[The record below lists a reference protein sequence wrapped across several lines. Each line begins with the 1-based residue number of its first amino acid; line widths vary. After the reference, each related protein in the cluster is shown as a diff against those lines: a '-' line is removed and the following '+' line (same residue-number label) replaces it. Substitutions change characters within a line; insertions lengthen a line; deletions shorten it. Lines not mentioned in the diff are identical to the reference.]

1 MRTALQTLYLVHIS
15 EQVLVADTHQM
26 GEIHFQPIKTTHL
39 NNIDMKK
46 IFFFLL
52 LIFSGCSYHKDKLVI
67 KNNSKEDIS
76 YEIFIKTKNEIG
88 EDCIY
93 KIVSAPG
100 GFNFLHESSPIV
112 RNYLSDEMDE
122 FSCDSILY
130 FYIYN
135 KVDKENFYKNMDSII
150 YSKNAKFYKYSKKE
164 LDSMN
169 WIISYPSS
177 YAH

>member
-1 MRTALQTLYLVHIS
+1 
-15 EQVLVADTHQM
+15 
-26 GEIHFQPIKTTHL
+26 
-39 NNIDMKK
+39 MKRL
-46 IFFFLL
+46 FFLLL

-76 YEIFIKTKNEIG
+76 YAIFIKIKN
-88 EDCIY
+88 DSANFVY
-93 KIVSAPG
+93 KIVSAPQE
-100 GFNFLHESSPIV
+100 FNVYNESSPII

-130 FYIYN
+130 IYD

-150 YSKNAKFYKYSKKE
+150 YSKNAKFYKYYKKE

-169 WIISYPSS
+169 WIISYFSS
-177 YAH
+177 HTH

>member
-1 MRTALQTLYLVHIS
+1 
-15 EQVLVADTHQM
+15 
-26 GEIHFQPIKTTHL
+26 
-39 NNIDMKK
+39 MKRL
-46 IFFFLL
+46 FFLIL
-52 LIFSGCSYHKDKLVI
+52 FVFLGCSYHKDKLII
-67 KNNSKEDIS
+67 KNDSKEDIC
-76 YEIFIKTKNEIG
+76 YEIFIKTKNDNG
-88 EDCIY
+88 NFVY
-93 KIVSAPG
+93 KIVSAPQE
-100 GFNFLHESSPIV
+100 FNVLNESSPIV

-130 FYIYN
+130 LYIYD

-177 YAH
+177 HTH